1 MKKIFGLGLVLVSS
15 ISLAACSTSNEK
27 SASSTSREVSTE
39 STKTFS
45 EDSSSEKETE
55 DFVKTAAES
64 TFDGTTLKGNSY
76 TVKNTKHAVINP
88 GEVGNEYGEK
98 PIIAIWYDTLVNP
111 DYDNSTP
118 INPTNAWILNFK
130 AIQDNDPNAVNELNI
145 GSLPDQQFL
154 DSQTQDIKPGGTVSN
169 AVAYELDDT
178 TTPVTLVA
186 GDLFG
191 TEYGKTEISLS
202 K

>member
-1 MKKIFGLGLVLVSS
+1 MKKIWGFGLVLVSS
-15 ISLAACSTSNEK
+15 ITLAACSTANEK
-27 SASSTSREVSTE
+27 SAGSASKEIASESSTSVSVE
-39 STKTFS
+39 
-45 EDSSSEKETE
+45 SSSEKTTG

-76 TVKNTKHAVINP
+76 AIKITKHAMIQP
-88 GEVGNEYGEK
+88 GETGNEYGEK
-98 PIIAIWYDTLVNP
+98 SVIAIWYDTLVNP
-111 DYDNSTP
+111 EYDNSTP
-118 INPTNAWILNFK
+118 INPMNAWILNFK
-130 AIQDNDPNAVNELNI
+130 AIQDNDPNAVNELNVA
-145 GSLPDQQFL
+145 SLPDEQFL

-186 GDLFG
+186 EDILG

-202 K
+202 N